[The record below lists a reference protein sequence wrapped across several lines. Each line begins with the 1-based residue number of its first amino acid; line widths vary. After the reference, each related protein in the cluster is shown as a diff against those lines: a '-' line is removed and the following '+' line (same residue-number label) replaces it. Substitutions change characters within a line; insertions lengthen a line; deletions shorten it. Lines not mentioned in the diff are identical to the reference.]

1 MSTEAEPDRTQDL
14 WNWIDGERK
23 LDRRI
28 QRISK
33 IAWGVTFVTLL
44 LYGTKVLSDV
54 VMRLSNVAGEGYP
67 PSVLLAIA
75 LDYALPLITV
85 LGVLSLLVAVLS
97 TIGIFLRFRTAS
109 LAEIQTRL
117 AALEEMLKDSPRS

>member
-1 MSTEAEPDRTQDL
+1 MSTEAKPDRTQDL